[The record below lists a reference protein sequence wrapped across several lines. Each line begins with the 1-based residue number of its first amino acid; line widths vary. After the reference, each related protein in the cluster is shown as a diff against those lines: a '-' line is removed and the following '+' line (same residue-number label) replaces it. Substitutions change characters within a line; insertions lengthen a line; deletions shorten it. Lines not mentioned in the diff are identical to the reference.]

1 MLNKKH
7 ISLLTALLLSQN
19 VLAQERPMG
28 GWRFLPADEADFVSE
43 YNYYG
48 HAFNTQKNVR
58 AMIMGKIAR
67 TPHTQSGN
75 QAILVA
81 NGVAMPMRVDEGNHY
96 ARPYAFGAGSN
107 SIEVK
112 NALGQTVRRSQ
123 FYEANNGKVP
133 AKLRIVFI
141 SDADE
146 HDIVDLHVITP
157 NGEHAWYGQRVIP
170 SGGAI
175 DQDAANDGSA
185 PQIFAT
191 PNGVHGIYQVHQLLL
206 QKWRKTHHHRAC
218 HCHHRRKHRA
228 RKATKL
234 PSAAAQSRRIG
245 VGQRIFVLIQVFNFC
260 INTLRCTKHLCA
272 IKNRVTIRRF
282 DSGLV

>member
-1 MLNKKH
+1 MLNKKY
-7 ISLLTALLLSQN
+7 ISLLTALLFSQN

-28 GWRFLPADEADFVSE
+28 GWRSLPADEADFVSE

-191 PNGVHGIYQVHQLLL
+191 PNGAHGIYQVYINYYYKSGAKPTITGRVTVITDENTVREKQQSYPVQLL
-206 QKWRKTHHHRAC
+206 
-218 HCHHRRKHRA
+218 
-228 RKATKL
+228 KAGEL
-234 PSAAAQSRRIG
+234 
-245 VGQRIFVLIQVFNFC
+245 VLAKGF
-260 INTLRCTKHLCA
+260 LY
-272 IKNRVTIRRF
+272 
-282 DSGLV
+282 